1 MKNKERTQWS
11 SEACQRLQ
19 TTTFFF
25 TFSLLSR
32 KSLFSFQFE
41 VEKISLTTL
50 SWWCC
55 EDVSCR
61 FYLIFEG
68 PVDSFVVVIS
78 RAKKCWFYSTI
89 LLIFKPL
96 IFSSSLTPF
105 LPQKKYKKTFS
116 ADRVLML
123 SSISFIFFSSFGGF
137 FLRQSILIFL
147 FYFTFR
153 GITKIIIFV
162 FFPFFITLNSCGRIA
177 TCLEGKFIS

>member
-1 MKNKERTQWS
+1 MPKATNHNI
-11 SEACQRLQ
+11 
-19 TTTFFF
+19 FF

-78 RAKKCWFYSTI
+78 RAKKMLILFYYFTY
-89 LLIFKPL
+89 LQATNF
-96 IFSSSLTPF
+96 F
-105 LPQKKYKKTFS
+105 LFTHSFPAPKKYKKTFS

-162 FFPFFITLNSCGRIA
+162 FSFFHNFEFLRW
-177 TCLEGKFIS
+177 FH